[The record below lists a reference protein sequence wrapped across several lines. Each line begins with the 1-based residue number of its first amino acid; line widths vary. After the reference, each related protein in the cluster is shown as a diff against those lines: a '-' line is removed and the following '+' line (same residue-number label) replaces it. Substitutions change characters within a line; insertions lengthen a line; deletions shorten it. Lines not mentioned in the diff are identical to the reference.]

1 MRSFFVRQKLVKCNK
16 RVPMIFL
23 TLIDTPENKGKLPSF
38 MKNTDI

>member
-23 TLIDTPENKGKLPSF
+23 TLIDTPEIRENFRPL
-38 MKNTDI
+38 